1 MSNKEKASQRSRLS
15 RQILAKYFLSVLGFI
30 VAFIAVVLILW
41 RVSATITWYEDD
53 LLYRSLI
60 YVREYILLF
69 GGIPLVLGIVLI
81 TYYFISRPLRYLDQV
96 VAASERLMTSGAGD
110 EPVEL
115 PADLKTVQDK
125 MNLLREQNIR
135 NQRAAREAEQRK
147 NDLIVYLAHDLKTPL
162 TGVTGYLSLLRDEPD
177 ISEATRSRYVNIALE
192 KAERL
197 EDLINEFFE
206 ITRFNLSSI
215 SLELERTNLT
225 RMLEQIAYEF
235 GPILAEKNL
244 SVDTCL
250 NPDEEIMCDRDKL
263 ERVFDNLIRNA
274 VNYSYPDTAI
284 MLSLEHADSPV
295 PGAIITV
302 KNHGKTIPADK
313 LERIFEQ
320 FFRLDS
326 ARSTSTGGS
335 GLGLAIAKEIVEM
348 HGGHISA
355 ASSDETVIFT
365 VFLPERPLQP
375 ERPT

>member
-1 MSNKEKASQRSRLS
+1 MSNKNSASQRSRLS
-15 RQILAKYFLSVLGFI
+15 RQILAKYFLSVIGFI
-30 VAFIAVVLILW
+30 VAFVAIVLILW

-69 GGIPLVLGIVLI
+69 GGIPLILGIVLI

-96 VAASERLMTSGAGD
+96 VEASEQLMTSGD
-110 EPVEL
+110 EPVKL
-115 PADLKTVQDK
+115 PADLKTVQDE

-135 NQRAAREAEQRK
+135 SRRAAREAEQRK

-177 ISEATRSRYVNIALE
+177 ISDTTRSKYLNIALE
-192 KAERL
+192 KAQRL

-225 RMLEQIAYEF
+225 RMLEQITYEF
-235 GPILAEKNL
+235 SPVLSEKNL
-244 SVDTCL
+244 MIDTQL
-250 NPDEEIMCDRDKL
+250 EPDTEITFDRDKL

-274 VNYSYPDTAI
+274 INYSYPDSTI
-284 MLSLEHADSPV
+284 CFFMEHTDLPA
-295 PGAIITV
+295 PGALITV

-320 FFRLDS
+320 FFRLDP
-326 ARSTSTGGS
+326 ARSASTGGS
-335 GLGLAIAKEIVEM
+335 GLGLAIAKEIVET
-348 HGGHISA
+348 HGGRISA
-355 ASSDETVIFT
+355 SSRDETITFT
-365 VFLPERPLQP
+365 VFLPEKPPQP
-375 ERPT
+375 ESSA